1 MLKRSAQWGGP
12 GSVTPDASLPS
23 RSRDDKVGVA
33 ADQERAEQTRRNQ
46 QRRKDSQK
54 SEARGRGNEVKW

>member
-23 RSRDDKVGVA
+23 RNGEDTVGIA
-33 ADQERAEQTRRNQ
+33 AGQKRTEETKENQ
-46 QRRKDSQK
+46 QKRRKAVDER
-54 SEARGRGNEVKW
+54 SEAEEMR

>member
-23 RSRDDKVGVA
+23 RNGEVA
-33 ADQERAEQTRRNQ
+33 AGMAAGQETKRKTRETS
-46 QRRKDSQK
+46 RRKRERSDER
-54 SEARGRGNEVKW
+54 SEAEDNGVKR